1 MSHVTETLGCLLH
14 FPPGKEPEM
23 TRHKQPS
30 VSIPPSVAPA
40 AFVTLVT
47 VESHLTGTSSYKH
60 LMVPS
65 FSEVNLR

>member
-1 MSHVTETLGCLLH
+1 
-14 FPPGKEPEM
+14 M